1 MERVATDG
9 LKKLRQ
15 MPRSSIADFCNK
27 IGTSWKKRSGPEM
40 SVHWDEAV
48 IPIARSN

>member
-27 IGTSWKKRSGPEM
+27 IGTYQTSAQRSEM
-40 SVHWDEAV
+40 S
-48 IPIARSN
+48 ARG